1 MNLVTRCPKCA
12 TAFRVLPAQLGA
24 RNGQVRCGK
33 CNTVFDGLA
42 ALVEGAQTP
51 KMKDAVPAPAPA
63 TEEPLPAFLAEPP
76 RARRGPWRAPPP
88 PAAPAPAAQGGVYL
102 PSGVVAGI

>member
-76 RARRGPWRAPPP
+76 RARRGPWGGPPLPVAPRLRG
-88 PAAPAPAAQGGVYL
+88 AGVL
-102 PSGVVAGI
+102 